1 LTLRPPQT
9 TKTYL
14 AAPSGEVST
23 LRLRADRRSS
33 SGLII
38 ALRLRGSRAA
48 AYNSVGQR
56 RDPDVFVEARFPATA
71 DLSSGD
77 DRVEAGIAIAPG
89 HCRPAERCIRSSFG
103 R

>member
-1 LTLRPPQT
+1 MLVSAH
-9 TKTYL
+9 L
-14 AAPSGEVST
+14 AS
-23 LRLRADRRSS
+23 
-33 SGLII
+33 
-38 ALRLRGSRAA
+38 RLRGLRVAG
-48 AYNSVGQR
+48 YNSVGQP
-56 RDPDVFVEARFPATA
+56 RDPDVFVEARSPPTA